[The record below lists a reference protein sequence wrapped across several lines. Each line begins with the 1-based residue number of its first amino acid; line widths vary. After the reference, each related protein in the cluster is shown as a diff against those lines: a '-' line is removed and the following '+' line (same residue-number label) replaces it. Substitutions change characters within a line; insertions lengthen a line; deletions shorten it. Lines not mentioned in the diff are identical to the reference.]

1 MDTHFMVRWIVA
13 RVDYINY
20 NTNQK
25 VTWKMEIREAVSFTE
40 GLLATLHPWFAV
52 VVLDYKR
59 DLLAIVAGGRPS
71 GFS

>member
-1 MDTHFMVRWIVA
+1 
-13 RVDYINY
+13 
-20 NTNQK
+20 
-25 VTWKMEIREAVSFTE
+25 MEIREAVSFTE